1 MSALVITAWSALTA
15 AGEGAARD
23 PLWSE
28 RDGEKTSR
36 ITASIRTL
44 WSGAPDRIGRM
55 DRPSAHALFVASRC
69 LSLAKLDEPRTR
81 SLAVIVGTAL
91 GCAEVNERYHRGL
104 VERGSE
110 GASPILFAQTIPSA
124 PAGEVAI
131 ALGAKGHAT
140 TVMTGRASAV
150 AAFVEARRSIAL
162 GRADAALVLV
172 GDTLGADRARLRRER
187 GESPA
192 AEACAGFVIER
203 EVDASARGATALAA
217 LETASLSSH
226 DGGDDHHV
234 DWLGASG
241 AMELAAWL
249 ADGRG
254 DFSHDVLCAS
264 GRRGALRLRRI

>member
-1 MSALVITAWSALTA
+1 
-15 AGEGAARD
+15 
-23 PLWSE
+23 
-28 RDGEKTSR
+28 
-36 ITASIRTL
+36 
-44 WSGAPDRIGRM
+44 M
-55 DRPSAHALFVASRC
+55 DRPSSHALFVASRC
-69 LSLAKLDEPRTR
+69 LSHARLDEARTR

-140 TVMTGRASAV
+140 TVMAGRASTA
-150 AAFVEARRSIAL
+150 AAFVEARRTIAL

-187 GESPA
+187 GESLA
-192 AEACAGFVIER
+192 AEASAGFVIER
-203 EVDASARGATALAA
+203 ETDAIARGATPVAR

-226 DGGDDHHV
+226 DGGDDDHAN
-234 DWLGASG
+234 WLGASG

-249 ADGRG
+249 AEGHG
-254 DFSHDVLCAS
+254 DHFSHDALCAS
-264 GRRGALRLRRI
+264 GRRGTLRLRRI